1 MKCKVMDSDRKQI
14 SGCQGMGEGAQCRWR
29 QLLQGEKKS
38 GGYWCVHYLNCGA
51 DFHRCI
57 PMFKLIKLYIL
68 NECTLFYGNSLLKLV
83 LSKQKFKKKKI
94 KIKFKI
100 Q

>member
-1 MKCKVMDSDRKQI
+1 MKCKVMDNDRKQI
-14 SGCQGMGEGAQCRWR
+14 SGCQGMGEGVQCRWR
-29 QLLQGEKKS
+29 LLLQGEKKL
-38 GGYWCVHYLNCGA
+38 GGYWYVHYLSCGA

-68 NECTLFYGNSLLKLV
+68 SECTLFYDIRLKV
-83 LSKQKFKKKKI
+83 FLSKQKFNKKKI